1 MSLKQWKIS
10 FYTKDKTEPQ
20 HIWLLQKAHALSHFQ
35 NYENAQSLVCNG
47 CWSVNIL
54 VAAETVVSRKKAP
67 SNIPPKLWLYVCL
80 WKIGERV
87 LDQESFIAL
96 FHSHLYK
103 FIDIYILEGGMNS
116 SERMP
121 TVRGGCLS
129 KKKTCPGRNGW
140 RSSLLTGKGVSKFI
154 DLYILEGGMTS
165 SERMLIGRGVIG
177 AKKNLPWEGKDRKA
191 LTWLGGE
198 FFSKFWKVG
207 WLLKQEGSGGV
218 VGAKKNLPWE
228 GKDREAL
235 FWLGEEFI
243 NLLISI
249 LNLQKE
255 CSRGR
260 GLLEQKEL
268 TLGRGRMDKLMG
280 KGVVGAK
287 KLTLGGEGRRSSVL
301 TGGGVSTATSWGTWH
316 VQHLQI
322 IVFSVTACDSLFSFV
337 LFKNLL

>member
-1 MSLKQWKIS
+1 
-10 FYTKDKTEPQ
+10 
-20 HIWLLQKAHALSHFQ
+20 
-35 NYENAQSLVCNG
+35 
-47 CWSVNIL
+47 
-54 VAAETVVSRKKAP
+54 
-67 SNIPPKLWLYVCL
+67 
-80 WKIGERV
+80 
-87 LDQESFIAL
+87 
-96 FHSHLYK
+96 
-103 FIDIYILEGGMNS
+103 
-116 SERMP
+116 
-121 TVRGGCLS
+121 
-129 KKKTCPGRNGW
+129 
-140 RSSLLTGKGVSKFI
+140 
-154 DLYILEGGMTS
+154 MTS
-165 SERMLIGRGVIG
+165 SERMLTGRGVIG
-177 AKKNLPWEGKDRKA
+177 VKKNWPLEGKDRKA
-191 LTWLGGE
+191 QTWLRGE
-198 FFSKFWKVG
+198 FLSIFWNVG
-207 WLLKQEGSGGV
+207 WLLKQEASGGV

-255 CSRGR
+255 CSAGR
-260 GLLEQKEL
+260 GVVGAKR
-268 TLGRGRMDKLMG
+268 TYPGMGRMDKLRG